1 MKSSRAEA
9 HQKYRE
15 LLELARCEGGEPA
28 QMVTMAELGRRDLF
42 FLLVYILHR
51 KDVDRDWLFQRC
63 REVQAAPDGRL
74 DLWARDHYKSTI
86 ITFGKTIQD
95 ILCDPEITVGIF
107 SHTRPIA
114 KGFLRQ
120 IKQEFENNEL
130 LKALYPQVL
139 YADPRKEAPKWSE
152 NEGIIVRR
160 RGNPKE
166 ATVEAWGLVDGQ
178 PTSRHFRLRV
188 YDDVVTEESVSNPE
202 MIHKTTRRWELSL
215 NLGSDGGRERYIGTR
230 YHLNDTYAEMIRRG
244 AVIPRL
250 HPATTDGT
258 VEGEPVLLSRQALA
272 DKRRKM
278 GPYTFACQMLQD
290 PRADEVQG
298 FKKEWLQFWRPEESG
313 WEGMNLY
320 LLCDPASEKK
330 RDSDYTVL
338 MVVGL
343 AGDGNTYLVDMVRDR
358 LNLTERTQALL
369 RLHRRYRPRLVGY
382 ERYGMQADVE
392 HIRYVQAGQNYRFPI
407 VELGGAMPK
416 NDRIRRLIPDFEQGR
431 VLLPQS
437 CLYIDSQK
445 KARDLTVEFI
455 EEEYLTFPVGSHD
468 DMLDCLARIKDPELG
483 AVFPRPEPAGALE
496 FVVGMEEAARR
507 PRPPWEPRPRVGGAA
522 PAEILDAEHRRPPAS
537 PPAAPSALPRV
548 EFVS

>member
-1 MKSSRAEA
+1 MRSSARAEA
-9 HQKYRE
+9 HRQYRA
-15 LLELARCEGGEPA
+15 LLAEAKRQGGEPA
-28 QMVTMAELGRRDLF
+28 QMATMAELGRRDLF
-42 FLLVYILHR
+42 FLLVYLLHR
-51 KDVDRDWLFQRC
+51 RDVDRDWLFARC
-63 REVQAAPDGRL
+63 REVQAAPDGCL

-86 ITFGKTIQD
+86 ITFAKTIQD
-95 ILCDPEITVGIF
+95 ILVDPEITVGIF

-120 IKQEFENNEL
+120 IKQELENNEL

-160 RGNPKE
+160 QSNPKE

-215 NLGSDGGRERYIGTR
+215 NLGSENGRERYIGTR

-244 AVIPRL
+244 AATPRI
-250 HPATTDGT
+250 HPATVDGT
-258 VEGEPVLLSRQALA
+258 TDGEPVLLSRQALA

-298 FKKEWLQFWRPEESG
+298 FKEEWLKFWQPQRAG
-313 WEGMNLY
+313 TEGMNLY

-330 RDSDYTVL
+330 KGSDYTVA

-343 AGDGNTYLVDMVRDR
+343 GADGNLYLVDMVRDR
-358 LNLTERTQALL
+358 LNLTERAQVIL
-369 RLHRRYRPRLVGY
+369 RLHRKHRPKLVGY
-382 ERYGMQADVE
+382 ERYGMQADIE
-392 HIRYVQAGQNYRFPI
+392 HIQYLQDQQNYRFPI
-407 VELGGAMPK
+407 LELGGAMPK

-431 VLLPQS
+431 VYLPQS
-437 CLYIDSQK
+437 LIYIDCQN
-445 KARDLTVEFI
+445 KARDLTLEFI
-455 EEEYLTFPVGSHD
+455 EEEYQSFPVAAHD
-468 DMLDCLARIKDPELG
+468 DMLDCLSRIKDPELK
-483 AVFPRPEPAGALE
+483 AVFPMPEQEGKRLE
-496 FVVGMEEAARR
+496 FVVGMEQAARR
-507 PRPPWEPRPRVGGAA
+507 ARPRPRAEFAA
-522 PAEILDAEHRRPPAS
+522 
-537 PPAAPSALPRV
+537 
-548 EFVS
+548 